1 MDERARFS
9 FARLLGQREARRAD
23 ERVRRSRVEAQPNAP
38 LALPVDFSSVR
49 MELLQS
55 IGSVQILIVIVYIV
69 VGGRRAVVR
78 GGKGVRALGG
88 GRARAWR
95 AGSEGREEVFV
106 ALLHLEVG
114 GRGRERIASLHG
126 VSLLDVS

>member
-1 MDERARFS
+1 
-9 FARLLGQREARRAD
+9 
-23 ERVRRSRVEAQPNAP
+23 
-38 LALPVDFSSVR
+38 
-49 MELLQS
+49 MELRQS
-55 IGSVQILIVIVYIV
+55 ISSVQILIVVVCII

-78 GGKGVRALGG
+78 GGKGIRAVGG

-95 AGSEGREEVFV
+95 ASSEGREEVLV